1 MPTRPFATSSRAYP
15 RSSMVVIFRLRLSP
29 STMRTG
35 SPAARTA
42 AASSP
47 KDRSATATRALS
59 RMSRRNTCGVC
70 ADHRPSR
77 DTSSIATP
85 ASSARRTVSA
95 SGNPATAVPS
105 VRAISTQ
112 RAKSDGGTTGR
123 AESWIAIT
131 SASGAAASAAQL
143 DCVLVSPPA
152 TTLASGARERTIA
165 SMGPRG
171 TSGRTTTT
179 IRVNAPD
186 AIADASDH
194 ARTGWP
200 PRSAVIL
207 SVPARVELPAARI
220 AQTAPVLAIDGTRS
234 ARFGDLT
241 LRMAEDHPATDRLK
255 DAHNGDR
262 ELGADV
268 PGAVLDD
275 DHRSVLQITHGLR
288 GLLPFQDH
296 AHRDLLSGQDDRT
309 NGFREIVHVEH
320 GDALKLRHAIEAV
333 IVGHDRHAEALRE
346 RDELPVGAVP
356 RGILFRQLDL
366 DGLLFL
372 HLREHLQTAAT
383 ALAPR
388 AVRGVVEILKLRQ
401 HELGDDERSPDEAAP
416 DDVSDAAVDDDRRVE
431 EDARV
436 GRAALAHAAYALR
449 ERAQLV

>member
-15 RSSMVVIFRLRLSP
+15 RSSMAVIFSFRLSP

-47 KDRSATATRALS
+47 KDRSGTATRALS
-59 RMSRRNTCGVC
+59 RMSRRNACGVC

-105 VRAISTQ
+105 ARAISTQ
-112 RAKSDGGTTGR
+112 RAKSDGGTNGR

-165 SMGPRG
+165 SMAPRG

-179 IRVNAPD
+179 IRRNAPE

-194 ARTGWP
+194 ASTGWP

-255 DAHNGDR
+255 DTHHGDR

-268 PGAVLDD
+268 PRAVLDD
-275 DHRSVLQITHGLR
+275 DHRAVLEITHGLR
-288 GLLPFQDH
+288 GLLPFLDH
-296 AHRDLLSGQDDRT
+296 AHRDLLSGQDHRT

-333 IVGHDRHAEALRE
+333 IVGHDRDAEALRE
-346 RDELPVGAVP
+346 RHELPVGAVP
-356 RGILFRQLDL
+356 RGILFR
-366 DGLLFL
+366 
-372 HLREHLQTAAT
+372 
-383 ALAPR
+383 
-388 AVRGVVEILKLRQ
+388 
-401 HELGDDERSPDEAAP
+401 
-416 DDVSDAAVDDDRRVE
+416 
-431 EDARV
+431 
-436 GRAALAHAAYALR
+436 
-449 ERAQLV
+449 